1 MTAAGLHG
9 DELKPIHWRHVVY
22 VTEDIEQAKR
32 IVAGMR
38 FDNNLGIAQEA
49 VKERLHMVEAVRLD
63 PAFVASVGTTYRDKF
78 TRTVGGVEIL
88 PLVVLDTKSAVL
100 AIENE
105 NDNSEASAMMAALKQ
120 GFDRLPIWLIGHVAK
135 PLLEKNE
142 RLTSRGASAI
152 EGDANQTLFLIRD
165 GEKRFLK
172 QGKTRFE
179 PKWQELEITSYT
191 RETLVVDEF
200 GNPETVMLRWGI
212 AAPALT
218 NRKQAKEQA
227 LEAQRKGD
235 EASLRIEIM
244 DAVSIASNLGNP
256 LGRAGIKATIRRNH
270 AVTINHIEQL
280 FNERWLLE
288 IFVPPKE
295 RLNPRKSSFF
305 KAVSSERGAFGMAVF
320 FLMSLLPHTGQ
331 QGLVTLAFGLFA
343 QRVKLTD
350 AG

>member
-1 MTAAGLHG
+1 
-9 DELKPIHWRHVVY
+9 
-22 VTEDIEQAKR
+22 
-32 IVAGMR
+32 
-38 FDNNLGIAQEA
+38 
-49 VKERLHMVEAVRLD
+49 
-63 PAFVASVGTTYRDKF
+63 
-78 TRTVGGVEIL
+78 VGGVEIL

-142 RLTSRGASAI
+142 RLTSRGAGAI
-152 EGDANQTLFLIRD
+152 EGDANQTLFLIKD

-179 PKWQELEITSYT
+179 PKWPELEIFSYT
-191 RETLVVDEF
+191 RETIEVDEF

-227 LEAQRKGD
+227 IEAQRKVD

-244 DAVSIASNLGNP
+244 NVVSTASNVGNP
-256 LGRAGIKATIRRNH
+256 LNRAGIKATIRRNH

-280 FNERWLLE
+280 LNEQWLIE
-288 IFVPPKE
+288 IFVPAKE
-295 RLNPRKSSFF
+295 LKNPRKKSFF
-305 KAVSSERGAFGMAVF
+305 ICLSTHEHDLLLAGKDLPQERLAIPASWKKAPIPVLGTIGNLCPKSEVEEQA
-320 FLMSLLPHTGQ
+320 
-331 QGLVTLAFGLFA
+331 
-343 QRVKLTD
+343 
-350 AG
+350 